1 MIDRAAFRGLTGL
14 GAGIAALCTLIVASD
29 TARADELSDFY
40 RSEEH
45 TSELQS
51 H

>member
-1 MIDRAAFRGLTGL
+1 MTTRVLLVRHGQSEGNVGRIWTSAREGFPLTGL
-14 GAGIAALCTLIVASD
+14 GH
-29 TARADELSDFY
+29 